1 MWQVGDGCKIDVLIE
16 GPVVAKGTCHRQE
29 TMQWRERVEYVV
41 HIMVKTFLY
50 SIIYPYNL

>member
-29 TMQWRERVEYVV
+29 TKQWRERVEYVV
-41 HIMVKTFLY
+41 HIMVTTFLY